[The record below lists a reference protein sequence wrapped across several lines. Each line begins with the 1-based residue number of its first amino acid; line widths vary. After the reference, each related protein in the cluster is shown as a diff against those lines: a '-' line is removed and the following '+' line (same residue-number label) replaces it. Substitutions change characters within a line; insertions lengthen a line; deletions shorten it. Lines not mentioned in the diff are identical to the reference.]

1 MFIPSLN
8 VFTTTDKVE
17 FIENGEANELS
28 KKEFINNINV
38 DVPVS
43 NTKANIKYYNYL
55 INTLHYNWDDCQL
68 FKTTKITI
76 ENDNIVAYRRAINKS
91 GKTIGRTDGPFHIYD
106 IEKYTKAYNK
116 KLTEVNRLIPTD
128 TDSDTY
134 IGTHECLFA
143 LNAMSND
150 DNDMPVHDRDSSS
163 YNSTSN
169 GTERGELGTPN
180 ITDFQG
186 KRSNSNDD
194 DDNNNIY
201 INSKKNR
208 DIDSTTTKCKI
219 SKLYNYDM
227 SIHRLNLTNKLPH
240 SLTSILTFNY
250 FI

>member
-1 MFIPSLN
+1 MYIPSLN

-17 FIENGEANELS
+17 FIENSEANELR
-28 KKEFINNINV
+28 KKELINNINV

-43 NTKANIKYYNYL
+43 NTKANIEDYKYL
-55 INTLHYNWDDCQL
+55 INTLHYDWDDCQL

-134 IGTHECLFA
+134 IGTHECLLA

-169 GTERGELGTPN
+169 GTERGELG
-180 ITDFQG
+180 
-186 KRSNSNDD
+186 DD
-194 DDNNNIY
+194 
-201 INSKKNR
+201 
-208 DIDSTTTKCKI
+208 
-219 SKLYNYDM
+219 
-227 SIHRLNLTNKLPH
+227 
-240 SLTSILTFNY
+240 
-250 FI
+250 